1 MNADRAIMV
10 CSVVLAAVYFYAI
23 EQIPVRAIGDPLGPK
38 AIPRILGVLLL
49 ISAGLLWLETRLS
62 TKAEQASGR
71 ETPSGH
77 REPANLAVVGAV
89 VVLTVVYFAVFEL
102 LGYALAT
109 TGYLAVLMAYFN
121 RGRWLVNLS
130 TAVGFSFGSY
140 LLFSRLFG
148 AQLARGI
155 LPF

>member
-1 MNADRAIMV
+1 MKTDRAIIV
-10 CSVVLAAVYFYAI
+10 GSVVLAAVYFYAI

-49 ISAGLLWLETRLS
+49 ISAGLLWLETRIS
-62 TKAEQASGR
+62 GKAAEPLKGETSSEEQGHSG
-71 ETPSGH
+71 
-77 REPANLAVVGAV
+77 VVGAIV
-89 VVLTVVYFAVFEL
+89 ALTVVYFAVFEL
-102 LGYALAT
+102 LGYAVAT
-109 TGYLAVLMAYFN
+109 TVYLAVLMAYFN
-121 RGRWLVNLS
+121 RGRWTANLL
-130 TAVGFSFGSY
+130 TAAGFSFGSY